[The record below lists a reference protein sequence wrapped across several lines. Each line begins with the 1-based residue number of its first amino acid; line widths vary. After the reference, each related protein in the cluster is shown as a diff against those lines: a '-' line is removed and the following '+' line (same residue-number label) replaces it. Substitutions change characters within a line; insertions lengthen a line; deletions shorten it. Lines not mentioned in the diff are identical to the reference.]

1 MFSKRITVM
10 KIYVRKMFPHDI
22 THEVSV
28 RTDIVEDFFGGKTR
42 GMTFIG
48 KRSAFEGE
56 VTINSATDPRFGGEF
71 KALLADEGRADV
83 NDILLIYRLGGDR
96 YKLEIV
102 KPSDSRYFDLMV
114 LFRGKARHAFLETP
128 EELKLAGL

>member
-28 RTDIVEDFFGGKTR
+28 RTDIVEDFFGG
-42 GMTFIG
+42 MTFIG
-48 KRSAFEGE
+48 KKSAFEGE

-71 KALLADEGRADV
+71 KALLTDEGRADV

-114 LFRGKARHAFLETP
+114 LFRGKARHAFLGTP

>member
-1 MFSKRITVM
+1 M

-28 RTDIVEDFFGGKTR
+28 RTDIVEEFFDGKAR
-42 GMTFIG
+42 GMIFIG
-48 KRSAFEGE
+48 KRSSIEGE

-71 KALLADEGRADV
+71 KSLLTDEGGADV

-102 KPSDSRYFDLMV
+102 KPRDPRYFDLMV
-114 LFRGKARHAFLETP
+114 IFRGNARHAFLETQ

>member
-1 MFSKRITVM
+1 MRV
-10 KIYVRKMFPHDI
+10 YVRKMFPHDI

-28 RTDIVEDFFGGKTR
+28 RTDIVEEFFNNKTR
-42 GMTFIG
+42 GMTFVG
-48 KRSAFEGE
+48 KRSGFEGE

-71 KALLADEGRADV
+71 KSLLVDEGRADV
-83 NDILLIYRLGGDR
+83 NDILLIYKLGGDR

-102 KPSDSRYFDLMV
+102 KPSDGRYFGLMV
-114 LFRGKARHAFLETP
+114 LFRGKDRHAFLETE

>member
-56 VTINSATDPRFGGEF
+56 VTINSATDPRFGGVQST
-71 KALLADEGRADV
+71 AHR
-83 NDILLIYRLGGDR
+83 
-96 YKLEIV
+96 
-102 KPSDSRYFDLMV
+102 
-114 LFRGKARHAFLETP
+114 
-128 EELKLAGL
+128 

>member
-1 MFSKRITVM
+1 M

-28 RTDIVEDFFGGKTR
+28 RTDIVEEFFGGKTR
-42 GMTFIG
+42 GMTFVG
-48 KRSAFEGE
+48 KRSSIEGE
-56 VTINSATDPRFGGEF
+56 VTINSATDPRFGGDF
-71 KALLADEGRADV
+71 KSLLTDEGRADV
-83 NDILLIYRLGGDR
+83 NDILLIYKMGGDR
-96 YKLEIV
+96 YKLEII

-114 LFRGKARHAFLETP
+114 LFRGKARHAFLETA